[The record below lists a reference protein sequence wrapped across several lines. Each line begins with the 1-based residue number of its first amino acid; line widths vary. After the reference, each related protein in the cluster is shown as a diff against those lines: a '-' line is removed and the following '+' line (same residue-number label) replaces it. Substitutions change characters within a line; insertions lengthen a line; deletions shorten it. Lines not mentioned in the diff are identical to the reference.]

1 MANLRKIF
9 SMLLLVVA
17 TAVQAQ
23 TIQPLPTDPAT
34 RVGKLENG
42 LTYYIRHNEYPDN
55 VANFYIAQRVGSI
68 QEEDSQRGLAH
79 FLEHMAFNGSTHFQ
93 GNGLIEYL
101 RTLGVAFG
109 RDLNAYTSIEET
121 VYNINNVPNT
131 RQTALDSCLLVLQ
144 DWSNG
149 LLLKTEEIDKERGVI
164 HGEWAMS
171 NSATQRLFE
180 RNLPAMYPGSRYGHR
195 LPIGIMEV
203 VDNFKPQEL
212 RDYYEKWY
220 HPENQAIIV
229 IGDIDVDYTENKI
242 KEFFSGIKK
251 GPNAASI
258 SPVAVPDNKEAIYIF
273 DKDKEM
279 PYTMMSVSM
288 KCDPMPREM
297 LGTQMIYIQNYMT
310 SMMSSMFNSRMSELS
325 QQPDCPFVQMS
336 LRYGN
341 YMVSKV
347 KDAISVDVVVKEGK
361 EKEAFAAM
369 IREMKRVQEHGFTAT
384 EYVRAK
390 EQFLSYREK
399 EYSNRDKRRHG
410 EYYRECVNHFL
421 EGEAM
426 PGIEIDYQ
434 MWQALAQ
441 QFNVNVI
448 NQAVKE
454 MITIDKDSNLVCY
467 SFAQEKEGKEYFDA
481 EAMKKTMA
489 EVRAEKVEP
498 WVDNVKNE
506 PLISQLPAP
515 GKIKKEVKNDAL
527 GYTELQL
534 SNGAKVILKKT
545 DFKND
550 EIRFSG
556 FAPGGKAMYGEA
568 DYSNLKLFE
577 AAISTVG
584 MGNFTNNELKKA
596 LAGKVVSFNPS
607 LGNLYST
614 VSGASTPKDI
624 ETLMQLIYLGFTDIK
639 KDEKA
644 YKAIS
649 SMLHTALKNRDIE
662 PETQLSDSLAACLYS
677 NNPRFSNLTVADLEK
692 ASIDRI
698 VEIAHERFSNVN
710 NFTFTFIGNFDE
722 AAIRPLICQYIA
734 SLPGKEKKVAPQEI
748 RTFFKG
754 NISRDF
760 KRKMETP
767 KPNIIQCYAAETTYN
782 LKNDI
787 LTDYTG
793 QLLSMVLLK
802 VIREEASL
810 TYTIGAG
817 AQLVPM
823 KDKAR
828 INIMIQSPI
837 GKPEDVDKALE
848 LIEKCVNDVAEKAD
862 PEMVAKIKANFL
874 KNADVVAK
882 QNNYWTNVIETKYIH
897 GLDTHTEYKKIV
909 ESITPEEISSF
920 LKNNVLT
927 SGDFLN
933 IVMRP
938 E

>member
-9 SMLLLVVA
+9 SMLVLFVV

-23 TIQPLPTDPAT
+23 ALQPLPTDPGT
-34 RVGKLENG
+34 RIGKLENG

-79 FLEHMAFNGSTHFQ
+79 FLEHMAFNGSTHFK
-93 GNGLIEYL
+93 GNELIEYL

-131 RQTALDSCLLVLQ
+131 RQTALDSCLLALQ

-180 RNLPAMYPGSRYGHR
+180 RSLPAMYPDSRYGHR

-220 HPENQAIIV
+220 HPENQAIII

-251 GPNAASI
+251 GPKAASI
-258 SPVAVPDNKEAIYIF
+258 SPIAVPDNKEAIYIF

-279 PYTMMSVSM
+279 PYTIMSVNM

-297 LGTQMIYIQNYMT
+297 RGTQVAYIQGYMT
-310 SMMSSMFNSRMSELS
+310 AMMRTMFSSRISELS
-325 QQPDCPFVQMS
+325 QQPDCPFVQLSMG
-336 LRYGN
+336 YGT
-341 YMVSKV
+341 YGVSKV
-347 KDAISVDVVVKEGK
+347 KDALSADVVAKEGK
-361 EKEAFAAM
+361 DKEAFATM
-369 IREMKRVQEHGFTAT
+369 LREIKRVKEHGFTAT

-399 EYSNRDKRRHG
+399 EYSNRDKRKND
-410 EYYRECVNHFL
+410 EYYRECVKHFL

-426 PGIEIDYQ
+426 PGIEVDYQ
-434 MWQALAQ
+434 LWQALAQ
-441 QFNVNVI
+441 QFNVDII
-448 NQAVKE
+448 NQMAKE
-454 MITIDKDSNLVCY
+454 LITIDNDSNLVCY
-467 SFAQEKEGKEYFDA
+467 AFAQEKEGKTYFTA
-481 EAMKKTMA
+481 EDMKKTMA
-489 EVRAEKVEP
+489 EVRAEKLEP

-515 GKIKKEVKNDAL
+515 GKIEKEVKNDAL

-584 MGNFTNNELKKA
+584 MGNFTSNELEKA

-607 LGNLYST
+607 LGNMYST
-614 VSGASTPKDI
+614 VNGASTPKDI
-624 ETLMQLIYLGFTDIK
+624 ETLMQLIYLGFTDIR

-644 YKAIS
+644 YQAIN

-662 PETQLSDSLAACLYS
+662 PENQLSDSLVACLYS
-677 NNPRFSNLTVADLEK
+677 NNPRFSNLTVADLDK
-692 ASIDRI
+692 ASLDRI
-698 VEIAHERFSNVN
+698 IEIAHERFSNVN

-722 AAIRPLICQYIA
+722 ATIRPLICQYIA

-754 NISRDF
+754 NVNRDF
-760 KRKMETP
+760 KRKMEAP
-767 KPNIIQCYAAETTYN
+767 KPTIMQCYGAESVYN

-817 AQLVPM
+817 AQLIPM

-828 INIMIQSPI
+828 INVMIQSPI

-848 LIEKCVNDVAEKAD
+848 LINKCVNDVAAKAD

-874 KNADVVAK
+874 KNADVNAK
-882 QNNYWTNVIETKYIH
+882 QNNYWANVIETKCIY
-897 GLDTHTEYKKIV
+897 GVDTHTEYKKIV
-909 ESITPEEISSF
+909 ESITPEEISAF
-920 LKNNVLT
+920 LKNNIL
-927 SGDFLN
+927 SAGNFLN

>member
-9 SMLLLVVA
+9 SMLVLVVV

-23 TIQPLPTDPAT
+23 TLQPLPTDPGT
-34 RVGKLENG
+34 RIGKLENG

-79 FLEHMAFNGSTHFQ
+79 FLEHMAFNGSTHFK
-93 GNGLIEYL
+93 GNELIEYL

-131 RQTALDSCLLVLQ
+131 RQTALDSCLLALQ

-180 RNLPAMYPGSRYGHR
+180 RSLPAMYPGSRYGHR

-220 HPENQAIIV
+220 HPENQAIII

-251 GPNAASI
+251 GPKAASI
-258 SPVAVPDNKEAIYIF
+258 SPIAVPDNKEAIYIF

-279 PYTMMSVSM
+279 PYTIMSVNM

-297 LGTQMIYIQNYMT
+297 RGTQVAYIQGYMT
-310 SMMSSMFNSRMSELS
+310 AMMRTMFSSRISELS
-325 QQPDCPFVQMS
+325 QQPDCPFVQLSMG
-336 LRYGN
+336 YGT
-341 YMVSKV
+341 YGVSKV
-347 KDAISVDVVVKEGK
+347 KDALSADVVAKEGK
-361 EKEAFAAM
+361 DKEAFATM
-369 IREMKRVQEHGFTAT
+369 LREIKRVKEHGFTAT

-399 EYSNRDKRRHG
+399 EYSNRDKRKND
-410 EYYRECVNHFL
+410 EYYRECVKHFL

-426 PGIEIDYQ
+426 PGIEVDYQ
-434 MWQALAQ
+434 LWQALAQ
-441 QFNVNVI
+441 QFNVDII
-448 NQAVKE
+448 NQMAKE
-454 MITIDKDSNLVCY
+454 LITIDNDSNLVCY
-467 SFAQEKEGKEYFDA
+467 AFAQEKEGKTYFTA
-481 EAMKKTMA
+481 EDMKKTMA
-489 EVRAEKVEP
+489 EVRAEKLEP

-584 MGNFTNNELKKA
+584 MGNFTNNELEKA

-607 LGNLYST
+607 LGNMYST
-614 VSGASTPKDI
+614 VNGASTPKDI
-624 ETLMQLIYLGFTDIK
+624 ETLMQLIYLGFTDIR

-644 YKAIS
+644 YQAIN

-662 PETQLSDSLAACLYS
+662 PENQLSDSLVACLYS
-677 NNPRFSNLTVADLEK
+677 NNPRFSNLTVADLDK
-692 ASIDRI
+692 ASLDRI
-698 VEIAHERFSNVN
+698 IEIAHERFSNVN

-722 AAIRPLICQYIA
+722 ATIRPLICQYIA

-754 NISRDF
+754 NVNRDF
-760 KRKMETP
+760 KRKMEAP
-767 KPNIIQCYAAETTYN
+767 KPTIMQCYGAESVYN

-817 AQLVPM
+817 AQLIPM

-828 INIMIQSPI
+828 INVMIQSPI

-848 LIEKCVNDVAEKAD
+848 LINKCVNDVAAKAD

-874 KNADVVAK
+874 KNADVNAK
-882 QNNYWTNVIETKYIH
+882 QNNYWANVIETKCIY
-897 GLDTHTEYKKIV
+897 GVDTHTEYKKIV
-909 ESITPEEISSF
+909 ESITPEEISAF
-920 LKNNVLT
+920 LKNNIL
-927 SGDFLN
+927 SAGNFLN

>member
-9 SMLLLVVA
+9 SMLVLVVV

-23 TIQPLPTDPAT
+23 TLQPLPTDPGT
-34 RVGKLENG
+34 RIGKLENG

-79 FLEHMAFNGSTHFQ
+79 FLEHMAFNGSTHFK
-93 GNGLIEYL
+93 GNELIEYL

-131 RQTALDSCLLVLQ
+131 RQTALDSCLLALQ

-180 RNLPAMYPGSRYGHR
+180 RSLPAMYPGSRYGHR

-220 HPENQAIIV
+220 HPENQAIII

-251 GPNAASI
+251 GPKAASI
-258 SPVAVPDNKEAIYIF
+258 SPIAVPDNKEAIYIF

-279 PYTMMSVSM
+279 PYTIMSVNM

-297 LGTQMIYIQNYMT
+297 RGTQVAYIQGYMT
-310 SMMSSMFNSRMSELS
+310 AMMRTMFSSRISELS
-325 QQPDCPFVQMS
+325 QQPDCPFVQLSMG
-336 LRYGN
+336 YGT
-341 YMVSKV
+341 YGVSKV
-347 KDAISVDVVVKEGK
+347 KDALSADVVAKEGK
-361 EKEAFAAM
+361 DKEAFATM
-369 IREMKRVQEHGFTAT
+369 LREIKRVKEHGFTAT

-399 EYSNRDKRRHG
+399 EYSNRDKRKND
-410 EYYRECVNHFL
+410 EYYRECVKHFL

-426 PGIEIDYQ
+426 PGIEVDYQ
-434 MWQALAQ
+434 LWQALAQ
-441 QFNVNVI
+441 QFNVDII
-448 NQAVKE
+448 NQMAKE
-454 MITIDKDSNLVCY
+454 LITIDNDSNLVCY
-467 SFAQEKEGKEYFDA
+467 AFAQEKEGKTYFTA
-481 EAMKKTMA
+481 EDMKKTMA
-489 EVRAEKVEP
+489 EVRAEKLEP

-568 DYSNLKLFE
+568 DYSNLKIFE

-584 MGNFTNNELKKA
+584 MGNFTSNELEKA

-607 LGNLYST
+607 LGNMYST
-614 VSGASTPKDI
+614 VNGASTPKDI
-624 ETLMQLIYLGFTDIK
+624 ETLMQLIYLGFTDIR

-644 YKAIS
+644 YQAIN

-662 PETQLSDSLAACLYS
+662 PENQLSDSLVACLYS
-677 NNPRFSNLTVADLEK
+677 NNPRFSNLTVADLDK
-692 ASIDRI
+692 ASLDRI
-698 VEIAHERFSNVN
+698 IEIAHERFSNVN

-722 AAIRPLICQYIA
+722 ATIRPLICQYIA

-754 NISRDF
+754 NVNRDF
-760 KRKMETP
+760 KRKMEAP
-767 KPNIIQCYAAETTYN
+767 KPTIMQCYGAESVYN

-810 TYTIGAG
+810 TYTIGAS

-828 INIMIQSPI
+828 INVLIHSPI

-848 LIEKCVNDVAEKAD
+848 LINKCVNDVAAKAD

-874 KNADVVAK
+874 KNADVNAK
-882 QNNYWTNVIETKYIH
+882 QNNYWANVIETKCIY
-897 GLDTHTEYKKIV
+897 GVDTHTEYKKIV
-909 ESITPEEISSF
+909 ESITPEEISAF
-920 LKNNVLT
+920 LKNNIL
-927 SGDFLN
+927 SAGNFFN

>member
-1 MANLRKIF
+1 MKTLRNIF
-9 SMLLLVVA
+9 SLLVLVIA
-17 TAVQAQ
+17 TVVQAQ
-23 TIQPLPTDPAT
+23 TVPPLPTDPAT
-34 RVGKLENG
+34 RIGKLENG
-42 LTYYIRHNEYPDN
+42 LTYYIRHNEFPDN
-55 VANFYIAQRVGSI
+55 VANFYIAQKVGAI
-68 QEEDSQRGLAH
+68 QEEDEQRGLAH
-79 FLEHMAFNGSTHFQ
+79 FLEHMAFNGSTHFKD
-93 GNGLIEYL
+93 NTLIEYL

-109 RDLNAYTSIEET
+109 KDLNAYTSIEET

-131 RQTALDSCLLVLQ
+131 RQSALDSCLLVLQ

-180 RNLPAMYPGSRYGHR
+180 RNLPAMYPNSRYGHR

-242 KEFFSGIKK
+242 KELFSGIKK
-251 GPNAASI
+251 GPKAASI
-258 SPVAVPDNKEAIYIF
+258 SPIAVPDNKEAIYIF

-279 PYTMMSVSM
+279 PYTMMSVNM
-288 KCDPMPREM
+288 KHDPMPREM
-297 LGTQMIYIQNYMT
+297 RGTQMAYIQSFAT
-310 SMMSSMFNSRMSELS
+310 AMMRSMFSSRISELS
-325 QQPDCPFVQMS
+325 QQPDCPFVQLS
-336 LRYGN
+336 LGYGS
-341 YMVSKV
+341 YAVSKV
-347 KDAISVDVVVKEGK
+347 KDALSADVIAKDGK
-361 EKEAFAAM
+361 DKEAFATM
-369 IREMKRVQEHGFTAT
+369 LREIKRIKEHGFTAT

-399 EYSNRDKRRHG
+399 EYSNRDKRKNG
-410 EYYRECVNHFL
+410 EYYRECVQHFL

-434 MWQALAQ
+434 LWQALAQ
-441 QFNVNVI
+441 QFNVDII
-448 NQAVKE
+448 NQMAKQL
-454 MITIDKDSNLVCY
+454 ITIENDSNLVCY
-467 SFAQEKEGKEYFDA
+467 AFAQEKEGKTYFTA
-481 EAMKKTMA
+481 EDMKNTMA
-489 EVRAEKVEP
+489 EVRAEKLEP

-506 PLISQLPAP
+506 PLISQLPTP
-515 GKIKKEVKNDAL
+515 GKIKKEVKNEAL

-550 EIRFSG
+550 EIIFSG

-584 MGNFTNNELKKA
+584 MGNFTNNELEKA
-596 LAGKVVSFNPS
+596 LAGKVVSFNPG
-607 LGNLYST
+607 LGNMYST

-624 ETLMQLIYLGFTDIK
+624 ETLMQLIYLGFTDMR

-644 YKAIS
+644 YNTIV
-649 SMLHTALKNRDIE
+649 SMLQTALKNRDIE
-662 PETQLSDSLAACLYS
+662 PETQFSDSIVAGLYS
-677 NNPRFSNLTVADLEK
+677 NNPRFANLTVADLEK
-692 ASIDRI
+692 VSIDRI
-698 VEIAHERFSNVN
+698 MEIAHERFSNVN
-710 NFTFTFIGNFDE
+710 NFTFSFVGNFDE

-734 SLPGKEKKVAPQEI
+734 SLPGKEKKVNAPEI

-754 NISRDF
+754 NINRDF
-760 KRKMETP
+760 TRKMEVP
-767 KPNIIQCYAAETTYN
+767 KPTIMQCYGAESTYN

-787 LTDYTG
+787 LTDYVG

-802 VIREEASL
+802 VVREEASL

-817 AQLVPM
+817 ASLSPM

-828 INIMIQSPI
+828 INVMIQSPI
-837 GKPEDVDKALE
+837 GKPEDVDKALT
-848 LIEKCVNDVAEKAD
+848 LIKECVDGVAKKAD

-874 KNADVVAK
+874 KDADVNAK
-882 QNNYWTNVIETKYIH
+882 LNGYWKNAIETYCIY
-897 GLDTHTEYKKIV
+897 GVDTHNEYKKIV
-909 ESITPEEISSF
+909 ECVTPEEISAF
-920 LKNNVLT
+920 LKNNIL
-927 SGDFLN
+927 SAGNFLN